1 MSQFESRT
9 SDDSTTGTWVS
20 SANQS
25 VVPAATACDTDGD
38 QYTAPCAGAPSTVPE
53 ARSPVGSTTVS
64 VTGVSTRTVVD
75 SWNTGGAG
83 LPSGPYSP
91 PPAPLV
97 RNTPQSTKAGAAI
110 VTSFS
115 QYWNACTTVTARI
128 PPAKTW
134 NPTSAATTTAPTHVG
149 VGSIVPNAI
158 PAPCSCGTRYTT
170 PTRTTHQVA
179 SVRNRGES
187 SRDSAKSGS
196 VYAPERRSGATTNNV
211 NTRYPAVK
219 PIGYHSASTPSVST
233 TPATP
238 RNDAAER
245 YSPLTAAALRR
256 ERTVRRARR
265 KSWVVLAERAE
276 RCPRVNNTSTTH
288 VTAASAHGFT

>member
-1 MSQFESRT
+1 
-9 SDDSTTGTWVS
+9 
-20 SANQS
+20 
-25 VVPAATACDTDGD
+25 
-38 QYTAPCAGAPSTVPE
+38 
-53 ARSPVGSTTVS
+53 
-64 VTGVSTRTVVD
+64 
-75 SWNTGGAG
+75 
-83 LPSGPYSP
+83 
-91 PPAPLV
+91 
-97 RNTPQSTKAGAAI
+97 
-110 VTSFS
+110 
-115 QYWNACTTVTARI
+115 
-128 PPAKTW
+128 
-134 NPTSAATTTAPTHVG
+134 
-149 VGSIVPNAI
+149 
-158 PAPCSCGTRYTT
+158 
-170 PTRTTHQVA
+170 VA

-265 KSWVVLAERAE
+265 KSCVVLAERTE
-276 RCPRVNNTSTTH
+276 RCPRVNDTSTTH
-288 VTAASAHGFT
+288 VTAASAHGFTCTESTALLAVRKAARQPVVRGCYGPLRVLANSFSLSSAMRLHHMPAPNNTGNGNTPNNNQADGTPNTCIEANPGARK